1 MIPLKDNI
9 KGRTFPFVN
18 ILLILINA
26 GVFYL
31 ELKQSS
37 PKALTNFITAWALIP
52 HHLIVNFAGEW
63 IKIPTSM
70 FLHAGWMHFLGN
82 MLYLWI
88 FGDNVEDRMGHRR
101 YLIFYFL
108 VGSCA
113 ALSQVYINHNSTL
126 PLVGASGA
134 IAGVMGAYFVLFPK
148 AKIMALVPIWI
159 FIRFIEIPAILFL
172 GFWFLLQAL
181 QSWGSILSASAG
193 GSDIGGVAWWAHA
206 GGFLSGFLFVF
217 IFKKK

>member
-18 ILLILINA
+18 ILLILVNA

-31 ELKQSS
+31 ELRQSS
-37 PKALTNFITAWALIP
+37 PQALKSFLTEWALIP
-52 HHLIVNFAGEW
+52 HLLVNHPRTEW
-63 IKIPTSM
+63 FKIPTSM
-70 FLHAGWMHFLGN
+70 FLHAGWMHLLGN

-101 YLIFYFL
+101 YLLFYL
-108 VGSCA
+108 VVGSCA
-113 ALSQVYINHNSTL
+113 ALSQVYLNPRSSL

-134 IAGVMGAYFVLFPK
+134 IAGVMGAYFILFPK

-193 GSDIGGVAWWAHA
+193 GADAGGVAWWAHA
-206 GGFLSGFLFVF
+206 GGFLAGFLFVF
-217 IFKKK
+217 PFKKR

>member
-18 ILLILINA
+18 ILLILLNA

-37 PKALTNFITAWALIP
+37 PQTLNNFITAWALIP
-52 HHLIVNFAGEW
+52 HHLVVNSAREW

-101 YLIFYFL
+101 YFIFYFL

-113 ALSQVYINHNSTL
+113 ALFQVFFNQNSSL

-181 QSWGSILSASAG
+181 QSWGSILGASSG
-193 GSDIGGVAWWAHA
+193 GADIGGVAWWAHA